1 MLANRMKHLGT
12 ESAFSVLARA
22 KELEATGK
30 EVIHLEIGEPDFD
43 TPKHIRDAAIKALE
57 DGYTHYVPAPGLPET
72 RQAIAQHTADRR
84 NIDVDWRNVI
94 VTPGAKPI
102 MFFTILALAQR
113 GSEVI
118 YPNPGF
124 PIYESMIRFC
134 GARPVPMPLLEKNNY
149 HPDLNDLAKKI
160 TKRTRLI
167 ILNSPNNPCG
177 SILSRDEIVTLGK
190 IIKDHPDLYIL
201 SDEVYKDIL
210 YDGSHVSI
218 AAQPGMAP
226 RTIILDGLSKSHAMT
241 GWRLG
246 YGIFPEELVEHVT
259 RLAVNSVSCT
269 SAFSQRAIID
279 ALEGPQTSVESMVQ
293 EFRKRRQVIVDGLSQ
308 IPGFRCPIPEGAF
321 YAFANIEGTGL
332 TSAEFEDR
340 ALTEAGVAL
349 LSGDGFGRYG
359 KGYVRFSYA
368 NSIDNL
374 QKAIQRL
381 RDFVSTLG

>member
-72 RQAIAQHTADRR
+72 RQAIARHTADRR

-190 IIKDHPDLYIL
+190 IIKAHPDLYIL

-246 YGIFPEELVEHVT
+246 YGVFPEELVEHVT

-269 SAFSQRAIID
+269 SAFSQRAIVD
-279 ALEGPQTSVESMVQ
+279 ALEGPQTSVE
-293 EFRKRRQVIVDGLSQ
+293 I
-308 IPGFRCPIPEGAF
+308 RC
-321 YAFANIEGTGL
+321 
-332 TSAEFEDR
+332 
-340 ALTEAGVAL
+340 
-349 LSGDGFGRYG
+349 
-359 KGYVRFSYA
+359 
-368 NSIDNL
+368 
-374 QKAIQRL
+374 
-381 RDFVSTLG
+381 

>member
-30 EVIHLEIGEPDFD
+30 EVVHLEIGEPDFD

-72 RQAIAQHTADRR
+72 RQAIARHTAERR
-84 NIDVDWRNVI
+84 NIDVDWRHVI

-134 GARPVPMPLLEKNNY
+134 GARPVPMPLLERNNY

-190 IIKDHPDLYIL
+190 IIKDYPDLYVL

-218 AAQPGMAP
+218 AAQPGMAS

-246 YGIFPEELVEHVT
+246 YGVFPEELDEHVT

-269 SAFSQRAIID
+269 SAFSQKAIID
-279 ALEGPQTSVESMVQ
+279 ALEGPQTSVENMVQ

-308 IPGFRCPIPEGAF
+308 IPGFRCPTPEGAF

-332 TSAEFEDR
+332 TSPEFEDR